1 MDKNSV
7 ENENVGPRVKA
18 SSHKTKKRPCGVVH
32 GAWMWFSVRSVCL
45 SENRCSSGSGLSS
58 TRAKRTQR
66 KPSHAL
72 H

>member
-32 GAWMWFSVRSVCL
+32 GAWNVVFSTL
-45 SENRCSSGSGLSS
+45 GLS
-58 TRAKRTQR
+58 
-66 KPSHAL
+66 
-72 H
+72 